1 MTERVKRTVGD
12 ACPYRK
18 APSGRELASVCE
30 TEGERE
36 KRAGIQ
42 DFNSCVLALS
52 VYNLRICRVDWN
64 YKLPLSLEGHIF
76 GDGISFK
83 VPLLVS

>member
-1 MTERVKRTVGD
+1 MPEPQRDGGMRSMTERAKRTVGD

-42 DFNSCVLALS
+42 DFLILAYLLFLFIIYGF
-52 VYNLRICRVDWN
+52 VGWI
-64 YKLPLSLEGHIF
+64 GI
-76 GDGISFK
+76 ISFH
-83 VPLLVS
+83 